1 MDACFMQPHS
11 QRRRRV
17 PQGPD
22 RQRPPAIPRRAASGE
37 GGGGLLIGG
46 VRKLLL
52 LSYKLL
58 PLASFIICEAGK
70 PAILVQSWD
79 MQASGPRQSLSSP
92 GTCRNRGPGCRASGL
107 MVGAKGAG
115 AIEPMSS
122 PRSTLALTLTAVT
135 RGASAPPPKPSL
147 FQTTWEKG
155 TSLASMTQN

>member
-1 MDACFMQPHS
+1 MQGCKNKWPLWMPALCSHTVKGGDASPRAQIASVTRPSRGELLLRRVGVGCLLGGCVSSSSCPASCCHSPHS
-11 QRRRRV
+11 SSVKQE
-17 PQGPD
+17 
-22 RQRPPAIPRRAASGE
+22 S
-37 GGGGLLIGG
+37 
-46 VRKLLL
+46 
-52 LSYKLL
+52 
-58 PLASFIICEAGK
+58 
-70 PAILVQSWD
+70 
-79 MQASGPRQSLSSP
+79 RQSLSSP

-115 AIEPMSS
+115 AIEPVGS